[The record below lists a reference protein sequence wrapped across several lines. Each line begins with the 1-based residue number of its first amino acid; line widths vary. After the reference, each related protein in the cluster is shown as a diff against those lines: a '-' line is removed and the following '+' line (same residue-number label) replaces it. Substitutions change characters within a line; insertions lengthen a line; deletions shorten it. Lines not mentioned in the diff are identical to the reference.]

1 MILVDTNLLLYA
13 EDSLSEHHETA
24 RNWWDTQLSGSEA
37 VALCWPVVTAF
48 IRIGTN
54 ARLHKRPLTLKEA
67 IERVQSWID
76 QPCVRIIQA
85 SEQHWE
91 LFQKMLRVGNATAN
105 LVSDA
110 RLAALAVEHNCVL
123 HSTDTDFARFRGLKW
138 KNPIAV

>member
-1 MILVDTNLLLYA
+1 VDANLLLYA

-37 VALCWPVVTAF
+37 VALCWPVLTAF

-76 QPCVRIIQA
+76 QPCVRIIEA

-138 KNPIAV
+138 KNPIAA

>member
-1 MILVDTNLLLYA
+1 VDANLLLYA

-37 VALCWPVVTAF
+37 VALCWPVLTAF

-138 KNPIAV
+138 KNPIAA